1 MEIFMKETGKMIKH
15 LDMELIFIQMEQNT
29 KASGRTII
37 NMGKV
42 FKLGLTAVNMTG
54 ITLRGRK
61 VDKENT
67 HGEMAVII
75 SAHGKIIR

>member
-1 MEIFMKETGKMIKH
+1 
-15 LDMELIFIQMEQNT
+15 
-29 KASGRTII
+29 
-37 NMGKV
+37 MGKV

-67 HGEMAVII
+67 HGEMEVII

>member
-1 MEIFMKETGKMIKH
+1 MKETGKMIKH
-15 LDMELIFIQMEQNT
+15 LDMEPIFIQMEQNM

-67 HGEMAVII
+67 HGEMEVII